1 MNTVTS
7 SIITSIFVVVITSSM
22 LGARAPDVEAEK
34 EITDSTGFSGKSLT
48 Y

>member
-7 SIITSIFVVVITSSM
+7 RIITGIFVVVITSSI

-34 EITDSTGFSGKSLT
+34 YNVPRKLDRSLR
-48 Y
+48 